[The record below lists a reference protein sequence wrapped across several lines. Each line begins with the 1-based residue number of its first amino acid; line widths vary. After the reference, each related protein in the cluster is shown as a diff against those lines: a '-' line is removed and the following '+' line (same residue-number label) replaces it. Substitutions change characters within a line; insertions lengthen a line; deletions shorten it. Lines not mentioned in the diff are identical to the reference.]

1 MAEFRD
7 TSTID
12 RKGRNTTVMT
22 TGKQNGFVYSLQVK
36 MPNSV
41 FDHMISKIG
50 KNRYGITNL
59 KMVSPSIYG
68 DAREYRGDYK
78 GYKIII
84 WQKREPRGSPFF
96 ITIKKGRQETH
107 IIADTLAS
115 SLDDSVKLIDSAKRR
130 RERLVSS

>member
-1 MAEFRD
+1 MADFREM
-7 TSTID
+7 TVD
-12 RKGRNTTVMT
+12 R
-22 TGKQNGFVYSLQVK
+22 
-36 MPNSV
+36 
-41 FDHMISKIG
+41 G
-50 KNRYGITNL
+50 KNTAIVKFRERQKGLTVAGKIVMPAPVFNKYL
-59 KMVSPSIYG
+59 SEAAFHKYHVSNFHAVYPSRHG
-68 DAREYRGDYK
+68 DAREYCGEYK